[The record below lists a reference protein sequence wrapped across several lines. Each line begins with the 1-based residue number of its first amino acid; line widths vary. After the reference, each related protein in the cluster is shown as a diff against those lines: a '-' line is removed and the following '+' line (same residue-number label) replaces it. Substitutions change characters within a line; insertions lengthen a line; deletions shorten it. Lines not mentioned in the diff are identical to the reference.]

1 MGLTYARSLAY
12 TVDKGPSNALAE
24 VDNPN
29 LCYIS
34 RLDSSILMIM
44 VRVYKKK

>member
-1 MGLTYARSLAY
+1 LALTYARSLAY
-12 TVDKGPSNALAE
+12 TIDKPLSNVLVEA
-24 VDNPN
+24 DNPN

-44 VRVYKKK
+44 VRVYKEP